1 MEHMSTSMIWTLGHM
16 HYEQDFHWLKC
27 ELDDKRWF
35 PSHWVMCKA
44 SWWRSGPN
52 NCVWLTSCGW
62 GLHNGP
68 LAHSHIYTYKTYFHW
83 IKSKDISVTN
93 SSLQKWLVEK
103 VNQFLDHPKY
113 IQGDY
118 LSSIFAHFV
127 EGANVFVCS
136 VRLEFACPFV
146 HFPKT

>member
-83 IKSKDISVTN
+83 IKSKDMSVTN